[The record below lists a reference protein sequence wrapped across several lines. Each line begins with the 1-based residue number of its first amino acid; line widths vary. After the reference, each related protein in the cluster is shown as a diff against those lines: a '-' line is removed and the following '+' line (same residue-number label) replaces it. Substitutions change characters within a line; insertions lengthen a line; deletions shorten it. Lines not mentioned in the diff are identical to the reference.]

1 MDRKRGTIRLYSA
14 QRAEILNILERDGSC
29 YSKEQFIN
37 RKYDE
42 SARIFL
48 TAYEWLAREGAR
60 FVPKPEKAG
69 LHYWAFTEYIELEA
83 SYGDPVLV
91 MDVPLSECLFFNI
104 FDWSKILRLEYIGEN
119 EDEER
124 KFREKTKAYG
134 IKHASAIMLGNFYP
148 ELNREIEN
156 SWQRLFRY
164 HDPISSG
171 ERPITTIEA
180 ALWQI
185 KKSWIS
191 DIITKTK

>member
-1 MDRKRGTIRLYSA
+1 MTEA
-14 QRAEILNILERDGSC
+14 LERDGTC
-29 YSKEQFIN
+29 YSKAQFIN
-37 RKYDE
+37 QKYQE

-48 TAYEWLAREGAR
+48 TAYTWLARQGER
-60 FVPKPEKAG
+60 FVPKPEAAE

-91 MDVPLSECLFFNI
+91 MDVPLAECLFFNI

-124 KFREKTKAYG
+124 RFREKIKAYG
-134 IKHASAIMLGNFYP
+134 IKHASSIMLTNFYP
-148 ELNREIEN
+148 ELKREIEN

-164 HDPISSG
+164 HDMILKG
-171 ERPITTIEA
+171 ERPILTIEA

-185 KKSWIS
+185 KKDWIN
-191 DIITKTK
+191 DIKTTR